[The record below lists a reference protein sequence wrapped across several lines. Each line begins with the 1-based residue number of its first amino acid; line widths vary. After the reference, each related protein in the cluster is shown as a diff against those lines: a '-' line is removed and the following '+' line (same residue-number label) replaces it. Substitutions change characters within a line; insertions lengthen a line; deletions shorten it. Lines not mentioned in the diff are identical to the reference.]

1 MNYKLNVKVIE
12 PSIGE
17 YQDYEMNALL
27 HRMGRK
33 LGEYK
38 PANDNKGE

>member
-1 MNYKLNVKVIE
+1 MNYKLNVVVRE
-12 PSIGE
+12 PNIGE

-38 PANDNKGE
+38 HANDNKGE